1 MGKKGYDNR
10 WWTIFCCLCCGG
22 WRKGSSKAF
31 YFCGCRIYK
40 KEDFCTK
47 DGCIDCLLSQGARFW
62 IMIWAFLI
70 YLLIQAAI
78 LYSIQPETFEN
89 ATSGTHVGPSAAY
102 AMAIYFSFIT
112 DTTTCYG
119 DILMAR
125 EPVNGRVALFFLAN
139 IGMLIIGLGVGA
151 TANALLQCLNNK
163 PNTGFKFLN
172 RVISLITKFKIL
184 AFIALYAFMLTVG
197 SVIFMWLPFV
207 ENPDYGNTTALPAQ
221 HWGYDE
227 AFYWSWV
234 SFTTC
239 GYGDITMQSVTGR
252 MLQIFWA
259 TIAIGFF
266 GSAVSLTA
274 IFFEKHFDKIL
285 HKRHGGKLVSKTGK
299 AAQAYVNELM
309 EKIASDFPG
318 KESRKELFQLFKDQ
332 IGEEEDKG
340 HTHLGTQAKF
350 GATHGAARHHHNQD
364 AEGED
369 DAL

>member
-1 MGKKGYDNR
+1 
-10 WWTIFCCLCCGG
+10 
-22 WRKGSSKAF
+22 
-31 YFCGCRIYK
+31 
-40 KEDFCTK
+40 
-47 DGCIDCLLSQGARFW
+47 
-62 IMIWAFLI
+62 MIWSFLI

-78 LYSIQPETFEN
+78 LYAIQPETFEN
-89 ATSGTHVGPSAAY
+89 ATGGTHVGTSAAY

-125 EPVNGRVALFFLAN
+125 EPVDGRVALFFLGN
-139 IGMLIIGLGVGA
+139 VGMLVVGLGVGA
-151 TANALLQCLNNK
+151 TANVILQCLNNK
-163 PNTGFKFLN
+163 PNTGFKLLN
-172 RVISLITKFKIL
+172 KAIKVVTKFKIL
-184 AFIALYAFMLTVG
+184 LFIALYAFMLTVG
-197 SVIFMWLPFV
+197 SAFFMWLPYV
-207 ENPDYGNTTALPAQ
+207 EHPDYGNTTALPTQ

-239 GYGDITMQSVTGR
+239 GYGDYSHQSVTGR
-252 MLQIFWA
+252 MLQIFWG

-274 IFFEKHFDKIL
+274 IFFEKHFDKML

-299 AAQAYVNELM
+299 AAQAYVDELM
-309 EKIASDFPG
+309 EKLAADFPS
-318 KESRKELFQLFKDQ
+318 KEGRKELYQLLKDQ
-332 IGEEEDKG
+332 LDEEADKG

-364 AEGED
+364 EGEED